1 MKKKFFSLRRQMVLV
16 YLLGGA
22 LPMLLII
29 GILIG
34 TQRRTMLEQAGT
46 AAVTELTMLKNTL
59 GSQCDVLI
67 DVSKR
72 MYFDKELEV
81 ISQTQYTD
89 YASVVDTYRTYTQL
103 GDLEDYYSG
112 DIEGITVYLDNQTL
126 TGNSQ
131 LARVD
136 ENTRTAEWYQT
147 AVQDGGRARWWY
159 ICSPADGKY
168 YLTLVRQIRSQQGA
182 NIGVETLRMNPQN
195 LRTQFAER
203 SSDTYLLLAD
213 GTVVLGKDGSTPP
226 AELAALAQQ
235 YAGQAGSFRVDV
247 DGETNLLTVET
258 LSNTTYC
265 NDLMLLSL
273 EPYNVILNS
282 VANTMRRTLTIA
294 AAGAAMAVAAI
305 FAFSLY
311 FSRRVAQFR
320 AEMEKAARGERA
332 LATTIG
338 GGDEIADLYTYLN
351 SMIHD
356 MDTLTASVYENKLE
370 QERARSRQR
379 EAEFKMLASQINPHF
394 LFNTLESIRMKARAC
409 GDAEVAD
416 MVKMLAKLMRHSI
429 EVRDS
434 LVPVKDE
441 LSLTEYYLKLQHYRF
456 GDAVQFTVTAEP
468 GCERLFILPLLV
480 QPLVENAFV
489 HGLKE
494 RRMGER
500 ITVHAKAGETAL
512 TITVTDNGVGM
523 TPAALDALRQSLAA
537 EDFDRS
543 HIGVANVHH
552 RIRMFYGAGWGLT
565 VDSEPGQGTTATLCL
580 PHCETNEMNNKEDAD
595 R

>member
-1 MKKKFFSLRRQMVLV
+1 MKRKFFSLRRQMVLV

-22 LPMLLII
+22 MPMLLII

-34 TQRRTMLEQAGT
+34 TQRRTMLEQAAT

-59 GSQCDVLI
+59 GSQCGVLV

-72 MYFDKELEV
+72 MYFDKELET
-81 ISQTQYTD
+81 ISQTQYAD
-89 YASVVDTYRTYTQL
+89 YAAVVDTYRTYTQL
-103 GDLEDYYSG
+103 DDLEDYYSG

-136 ENTRTAEWYQT
+136 TETRAASWYQT
-147 AVQDGGRARWWY
+147 ALQDGGRARWWY
-159 ICSPADGKY
+159 ISSPADGKY
-168 YLTLVRQIRSQQGA
+168 YLTLVRQIRSQQGTT
-182 NIGVETLRMNPQN
+182 IGVEALRMNPQN

-213 GTVVLGKDGSTPP
+213 GTLVLGKDGGTSPV
-226 AELAALAQQ
+226 ELTALAKQ

-247 DGETNLLTVET
+247 NGETNLLTVET
-258 LSNTTYC
+258 LSDTAYC
-265 NDLMLLSL
+265 NGLILLSL

-282 VANTMRRTLTIA
+282 VAYTMCRTLTIA
-294 AAGAAMAVAAI
+294 AAGVAVAVAAI

-351 SMIHD
+351 RMIRD
-356 MDTLTASVYENKLE
+356 IDALTASVYENKLE

-379 EAEFKMLASQINPHF
+379 ETEFKMLASQINPHF
-394 LFNTLESIRMKARAC
+394 LFDTRESIRMKVRAC
-409 GDAEVAD
+409 GDTEVAD

-456 GDAVQFTVTAEP
+456 GDAVQFTVTAES
-468 GCERLFILPLLV
+468 GCEQLFILPLLV

-494 RRMGER
+494 RRMGGR
-500 ITVHAKAGETAL
+500 ITVHAEADDAAL
-512 TITVTDNGVGM
+512 TITVADNGVGM

-552 RIRMFYGAGWGLT
+552 RIRMFYGADWGLT
-565 VDSEPGQGTTATLCL
+565 IDSAPGQGTTATLRL
-580 PHCETNEMNNKEDAD
+580 PRCETNEKTDKEDAVL
-595 R
+595 

>member
-29 GILIG
+29 GILIS
-34 TQRRTMLEQAGT
+34 TQRRTMLEQAAT

-59 GSQCDVLI
+59 NSQCSVLT

-72 MYFDKELEV
+72 MYFDKELET
-81 ISQTQYTD
+81 IAQTQYAD
-89 YASVVDTYRTYTQL
+89 YAAVVDTYRTYTQL

-136 ENTRTAEWYQT
+136 TETRAADWYQ
-147 AVQDGGRARWWY
+147 AALQDGGRARWWY
-159 ICSPADGKY
+159 IRSPADGKY
-168 YLTLVRQIRSQQGA
+168 YLTLVRQIRSQQGED
-182 NIGVETLRMNPQN
+182 IGVEALRMNPQN

-213 GTVVLGKDGSTPP
+213 GTLVLGKDGGTPP

-247 DGETNLLTVET
+247 NGETNLLTVET
-258 LSNTTYC
+258 LSDTAYC
-265 NDLMLLSL
+265 NDLLLVSL
-273 EPYNVILNS
+273 EPYDRILNS
-282 VANTMRRTLTIA
+282 VAFTMRRTL
-294 AAGAAMAVAAI
+294 MVAVIGVFLAIGAI
-305 FAFSLY
+305 FVFSLY

-351 SMIHD
+351 SMIRD
-356 MDTLTASVYENKLE
+356 IDALTASVYENKLE

-409 GDAEVAD
+409 GDTEVAD

-441 LSLTEYYLKLQHYRF
+441 LALTEYYLKLQHYRF
-456 GDAVQFTVTAEP
+456 GDAVQFSVTAAP
-468 GCERLFILPLLV
+468 GCEQLFILPLLV

-494 RRMGER
+494 RRMGGR
-500 ITVHAKAGETAL
+500 ITVHAEADDTAL
-512 TITVTDNGVGM
+512 TITVADNGVGM

-552 RIRMFYGAGWGLT
+552 RIRMFYGIDWGLT
-565 VDSEPGQGTTATLCL
+565 VDSAPGQGTTATLRL
-580 PHCETNEMNNKEDAD
+580 PRCETNENPDKEDAAL
-595 R
+595 

>member
-1 MKKKFFSLRRQMVLV
+1 MKKKKKFYSLRWQMVLV

-29 GILIG
+29 GILLG
-34 TQRRTMLEQAGT
+34 TQRRTMLAQAAT
-46 AAVTELTMLKNTL
+46 TSSTELTMLKNTL
-59 GSQCDVLI
+59 SNQCGVLT

-72 MYFDKELEV
+72 MYFDENLET
-81 ISQTQYTD
+81 IAKTQYTS
-89 YASVVDTYRTYTQL
+89 YAAVVDTYRTYSAL
-103 GDLEDYYSG
+103 DELEDYYSG
-112 DIEGITVYLDNQTL
+112 DIEGITIYLDNQTL

-136 ENTRTAEWYQT
+136 LNTRAADWYRTAL
-147 AVQDGGRARWWY
+147 QDEGRARWWY
-159 ICSPADGKY
+159 IRSPADGNN
-168 YLTLVRQIRSQQGA
+168 YLTLVRQIRSQQGES
-182 NIGVETLRMNPQN
+182 IGVEALRMNPQN

-203 SSDTYLLLAD
+203 SADTYLLLED
-213 GTVVLGKDGSTPP
+213 GTVVLAKDGSTPP
-226 AELAALAQQ
+226 AALSDLVQQ

-247 DGETNLLTVET
+247 DGQTNLLTVET
-258 LSNTTYC
+258 LSDTAYC
-265 NDLMLLSL
+265 NTLALVSL
-273 EPYNVILNS
+273 EPYNVILDS
-282 VANTMRRTLTIA
+282 VAYTMRRTLIIA
-294 AAGAAMAVAAI
+294 AAGAVLAVAAI

-351 SMIHD
+351 SMIRD
-356 MDTLTASVYENKLE
+356 IDALTASVYENELA

-409 GDAEVAD
+409 GDTEVAD

-456 GDAVQFTVTAEP
+456 GDAVQFSVTADP
-468 GCERLFILPLLV
+468 DCEQLFILPLLV

-494 RRMGER
+494 RRAGGH
-500 ITVHAKAGETAL
+500 ITVHASADAKEL
-512 TITVTDNGVGM
+512 TISVADNGVGM
-523 TPAALDALRQSLAA
+523 TPAALEVLRQSLAA

-552 RIRMFYGAGWGLT
+552 RIRMFYGPDWGLT
-565 VDSEPGQGTTATLCL
+565 VDSTPGQGTTAVLHL
-580 PHCETNEMNNKEDAD
+580 PRCEANEKEAAAL
-595 R
+595 

>member
-34 TQRRTMLEQAGT
+34 TQRRTMLEQAGI
-46 AAVTELTMLKNTL
+46 AAVTELTMLKNAL
-59 GSQCDVLI
+59 GSQCGVLT

-72 MYFDKELEV
+72 MYFDKELEQ
-81 ISQTQYTD
+81 ISQTQYAD

-103 GDLEDYYSG
+103 DDLEDYYSG

-136 ENTRTAEWYQT
+136 MNTRTAQWYQS
-147 AVQDGGRARWWY
+147 ALQDGGRARWWY
-159 ICSPADGKY
+159 IQSPADGNY
-168 YLTLVRQIRSQQGA
+168 YLTLVRLIRSQSGG
-182 NIGVETLRMNPQN
+182 NVGVEALRMNPQN

-203 SSDTYLLLAD
+203 SADTYLLLGD
-213 GTVVLGKDGSTPP
+213 GTVVLAKDGSTPP
-226 AELAALAQQ
+226 AALSALLKQ
-235 YAGQAGSFRVDV
+235 YARQAGSFRVDV
-247 DGETNLLTVET
+247 DGEINLLTVET
-258 LSNTTYC
+258 LSDTAYC
-265 NDLMLLSL
+265 NDLVLLSL
-273 EPYNVILNS
+273 EPYDVILDS
-282 VANTMRRTLTIA
+282 VAHTMRRTLIIA
-294 AAGAAMAVAAI
+294 AAGAAVAVAAI

-338 GGDEIADLYTYLN
+338 GGDEISDLYTYLN
-351 SMIHD
+351 SMIRD
-356 MDTLTASVYENKLE
+356 IDALTASVYETKLE
-370 QERARSRQR
+370 RERAYSRQR

-394 LFNTLESIRMKARAC
+394 LFNTLESIRMKARSC
-409 GDAEVAD
+409 GDTEVAD

-441 LSLTEYYLKLQHYRF
+441 LALTEYYLKLQHYRF
-456 GDAVQFTVTAEP
+456 GDAVQFDVSAEP
-468 GCERLFILPLLV
+468 GCEQLFILPLLV

-494 RRMGER
+494 RRMGGR
-500 ITVHAKAGETAL
+500 ITVYAAADEAAL

-537 EDFDRS
+537 EDFDRT

-565 VDSEPGQGTTATLCL
+565 VDSAPGQGTTATLRL
-580 PHCETNEMNNKEDAD
+580 PRCETNEMTKKEDAAL
-595 R
+595 

>member
-1 MKKKFFSLRRQMVLV
+1 M
-16 YLLGGA
+16 
-22 LPMLLII
+22 
-29 GILIG
+29 
-34 TQRRTMLEQAGT
+34 
-46 AAVTELTMLKNTL
+46 
-59 GSQCDVLI
+59 
-67 DVSKR
+67 
-72 MYFDKELEV
+72 
-81 ISQTQYTD
+81 
-89 YASVVDTYRTYTQL
+89 
-103 GDLEDYYSG
+103 
-112 DIEGITVYLDNQTL
+112 
-126 TGNSQ
+126 
-131 LARVD
+131 
-136 ENTRTAEWYQT
+136 
-147 AVQDGGRARWWY
+147 
-159 ICSPADGKY
+159 
-168 YLTLVRQIRSQQGA
+168 RQIRSQQGTT
-182 NIGVETLRMNPQN
+182 IGVEALRINPQN

-213 GTVVLGKDGSTPP
+213 GTLVLGKDGGTSPV
-226 AELAALAQQ
+226 ELTALAKQ

-247 DGETNLLTVET
+247 NGETNLLTVET
-258 LSNTTYC
+258 LSDTAYC
-265 NDLMLLSL
+265 NGLILLSL

-282 VANTMRRTLTIA
+282 VAYTMRRTFIIA
-294 AAGAAMAVAAI
+294 AAGAVLAICAI

-320 AEMEKAARGERA
+320 AEMEKAARGECA

-351 SMIHD
+351 SMIRD
-356 MDTLTASVYENKLE
+356 IDALTASVYENKLE

-379 EAEFKMLASQINPHF
+379 EAEFKMLAGQINPHF

-409 GDAEVAD
+409 GDTEVAD
-416 MVKMLAKLMRHSI
+416 MVKMLAKLVRHSI

-456 GDAVQFTVTAEP
+456 GDAVQFTVTAES
-468 GCERLFILPLLV
+468 GCEQLFILPLLV

-494 RRMGER
+494 RRMGGR
-500 ITVHAKAGETAL
+500 ITVHAEADDVAL
-512 TITVTDNGVGM
+512 TITVADNGVGM

-552 RIRMFYGAGWGLT
+552 RIRMFYGAAWGLT
-565 VDSEPGQGTTATLCL
+565 VDSAPGQGTTAALRL
-580 PHCETNEMNNKEDAD
+580 PRCETNETMKEDAVL
-595 R
+595 